1 MGHKINPTGL
11 RLGITQEHRSRW
23 YAPART
29 YPALLQEDEKIR
41 LFVNKKYASAG
52 ISSVHIARKADQLEV
67 ELKTARPGVLVGRQ
81 GSGIEEL
88 RAGIQKTIGDLTR
101 QVRINVV
108 EVERVDADS
117 FLLAEY
123 IAQQLEKRV
132 AFRRVIRMAVQR
144 AQRAGVLGLKIQVSG
159 RLNGAEIARTEWTR
173 EGRVPLHTLRADIDY
188 ATKVAST
195 TYGVLGIKVWIFK
208 GEMGAGKTTLIKSLA
223 KALQVA
229 DSVSSPTFGIVNEYQ
244 TQGKVLLY
252 HFDFYRLDDPMEALD
267 IGIEEYFY
275 SGNYCWLE
283 WAENIASFLPERFFL
298 IELTIESETGRLLTL
313 HHHQNGH

>member
-29 YPALLQEDEKIR
+29 YPTLLKEDEQIR
-41 LFVNKKYASAG
+41 LFVNKKYAAAG
-52 ISSVHIARKADQLEV
+52 ISSVLIARKADQLEV

-88 RAGIQKTIGDLTR
+88 RAGIQKTIGDTTR

-144 AQRAGVLGLKIQVSG
+144 AQRAGVLGLKVSAAQV
-159 RLNGAEIARTEWTR
+159 
-173 EGRVPLHTLRADIDY
+173 PYY
-188 ATKVAST
+188 A
-195 TYGVLGIKVWIFK
+195 
-208 GEMGAGKTTLIKSLA
+208 
-223 KALQVA
+223 
-229 DSVSSPTFGIVNEYQ
+229 
-244 TQGKVLLY
+244 
-252 HFDFYRLDDPMEALD
+252 
-267 IGIEEYFY
+267 
-275 SGNYCWLE
+275 
-283 WAENIASFLPERFFL
+283 
-298 IELTIESETGRLLTL
+298 
-313 HHHQNGH
+313 